1 MLQKKI
7 DYLNLG
13 DWHSYIKRTKNQV
26 WFEVE
31 SGNKATTRRQIFSSI
46 SQIYQPLSS
55 DEPFLLKRETIKF
68 ASELYK
74 DN

>member
-31 SGNKATTRRQIFSSI
+31 SG
-46 SQIYQPLSS
+46 
-55 DEPFLLKRETIKF
+55 
-68 ASELYK
+68 
-74 DN
+74 